1 MTTKKVLIVYSGA
14 RVWGGIETYL
24 ESLFKYYDKKKL
36 KLVLVSLGEWEL
48 TKKLLISNNKCLI
61 LDKSRLRLKTVSEI
75 IELAGKE
82 KADLIV
88 SQGVV
93 ANAYARLAARKCSL
107 PHLATVHSDINY
119 DYPDQAKRILYKISD
134 KQLRNVTKR
143 YITVSKYLKVEL
155 MQSGIPADKIS
166 VIYNGVDEEAIKLKV
181 NPDVSDGKPGSR
193 SKHRGSKKLENNK
206 ITTVGSVGRFHY
218 TKGYHNLIEA
228 FAHLKDLPVNLV
240 LYGDGE
246 EKKQLEELTIQLG
259 VSDKISFP
267 GYTQDITEAL
277 EKIDIYIQPSLM
289 EGFGLTVVEAMLAGK
304 PVVVTPVGSL
314 PELLTDG
321 KTGLIAGDTK
331 PESIAVAIKA
341 LLENK
346 ELAQKIA
353 LAGKIEAQKRF
364 AIDRW
369 IRDTEKVYMETA
381 K

>member
-1 MTTKKVLIVYSGA
+1 MTQKKVLIVYSGA

-36 KLVLVSLGEWEL
+36 ELVLVSLGEWEL
-48 TKKLLISNNKCLI
+48 TNKLLISNNKCLI

-75 IELAGKE
+75 IEIAGKE

-93 ANAYARLAARKCSL
+93 ANAYARLSAKKCSL

-134 KQLRNVTKR
+134 KQLRKVTKR

-155 MQSGIPADKIS
+155 MQSGIPGDKVS
-166 VIYNGVDEEAIKLKV
+166 VIYNGVDEGVINLKV
-181 NPDVSDGKPGSR
+181 E
-193 SKHRGSKKLENNK
+193 SKKTETNNS
-206 ITTVGSVGRFHY
+206 TVIGSIGRFHY

-228 FAHLKDLPVNLV
+228 FTYLKDLPISLI
-240 LYGDGE
+240 LYGDGD
-246 EKKQLEELTIQLG
+246 EKKQLKELVKQLG
-259 VSDKISFP
+259 LSDKVSFP

-289 EGFGLTVVEAMLAGK
+289 EGFGLTVIEAMLAEK
-304 PVVVTPVGSL
+304 PVIVTPVGSL
-314 PELLTDG
+314 PELVTDG
-321 KTGLIAGDTK
+321 KTGLITGDTK
-331 PESIAVAIKA
+331 PESIAVAIKT
-341 LLENK
+341 LFENK

-353 LAGKIEAQKRF
+353 EAGIIDVRKRF
-364 AIDRW
+364 AVEKW
-369 IRDTEKVYMETA
+369 IQDTEKIYMETA